1 VVHKNLVYRKSA
13 KGAEA
18 IATRQHGLAPKS
30 RSVLILVDGKRSWDQ
45 LASLAQGLG
54 STEDL
59 LVALV
64 SDGFIEPVAVAPV
77 AAAATSSR
85 PTAAAAGAERGPS
98 LTDAGRFAV
107 RRLTDL
113 VGPNADDCCLRI
125 EAAKN
130 VREFGVAIKAAQ
142 EMLRQLRGTQAAEQF
157 AAELQARMPVV

>member
-77 AAAATSSR
+77 AAAATSRS
-85 PTAAAAGAERGPS
+85 TAAVAGAGRGPS

-125 EAAKN
+125 EAARN
-130 VREFGVAIKAAQ
+130 VQEFGVAIKAAH